1 MRLAAFAAALFAT
14 CLAGCVAEPMGDM
27 QARQPVTSGAISP
40 SAAQQM
46 ISSYRASNGL
56 PAVVLD
62 PALQRV
68 AQAQARSMAQAGAIS
83 HGPQPL
89 TSRLASHGVRARAAA
104 ENVAAGY
111 PSLAGVLASWRASSG
126 HNANLLMPE
135 ARRMGIALA
144 HAPGSRFGTYWA
156 LVITD

>member
-1 MRLAAFAAALFAT
+1 MRASILSALA
-14 CLAGCVAEPMGDM
+14 LAGAL
-27 QARQPVTSGAISP
+27 VTSQAMAGETPSRVAGGPVSA

-56 PAVVLD
+56 PPVVVD

-89 TSRLASHGVRARAAA
+89 AYRLASHGVRVRAAA

-111 PSLAGVLASWRASSG
+111 PSLGVVVANWRASSG

-135 ARRMGIALA
+135 ARRIGIAVA
-144 HAPGSRFGTYWA
+144 HAPGSRFRTYWA
-156 LVITD
+156 LVLTD